1 MYDVIIIG
9 GMAAGCKAAA
19 RLSRL
24 SSDYHITIIERKPII
39 SFGNC
44 GLPFYA
50 SGEVDDLYELAKTS
64 YGVLRDADYFRD
76 VKAVKVLTKTEVVEI
91 NTDKCEVTCN
101 TDDDE
106 KTTTLPYNALII
118 ATGSKA
124 AKPNFEFPDSPV
136 ISSFLTAPDA
146 KNFREAAQKG
156 QVGKAVVFGGGF
168 IGCEL
173 TEALRS
179 LWGIET
185 ILIEKEESLLS
196 KFLDPEISRLVENQI
211 EKNGVQIFFSSEIEK
226 VETDEKKLP
235 VTIFTDGIKIKSDY
249 LFYNLGVIPE
259 TDLAKTAGVK
269 TGKLG
274 GIIVDEQMKTSVPNI
289 WAAGDCVETKNL
301 ITGKPDYF
309 PLGSLSNRMG
319 RVAANSIA
327 GREDYFNGAA
337 GTVSLKVFDLV
348 VSASGL
354 TEKKAKA
361 FGYKTGSVIG
371 CWKDRPDY
379 HPEAKDLFGKLI
391 YEKES
396 LKLLGIQLVGEGE
409 VNRYVDVVS
418 ELLANNKTVYDLLNI
433 EHGYM
438 PAHSSPISP
447 LNYFGYMVI
456 NHEKDGVLNVTAEQ
470 LSSFG
475 GLFIDI
481 RESEEINASTFS
493 HNAVHIPLADLRK
506 KLDEFDLNQPIMFI
520 CEKGTRAY
528 GAATTFMNYGYKNIS
543 YLGGGNNFY
552 KEVNKRSNKYT
563 DSKNEKNKS
572 INTLSK
578 L

>member
-1 MYDVIIIG
+1 MFNVIIIG

-24 SSDYHITIIERKPII
+24 SSDYHITIIERRQII

-76 VKAVKVLTKTEVVEI
+76 VKAVTVLTKTEVTKI
-91 NTDKCEVTCN
+91 NADKCEVTCN
-101 TDDDE
+101 TDDKE
-106 KTTTLPYNALII
+106 KTLTLPYDALII
-118 ATGSKA
+118 ATGSKTV
-124 AKPNFEFPDSPV
+124 KPNFELPQSPA
-136 ISSFLTAPDA
+136 ISSFNSPLDA
-146 KNFREAAQKG
+146 EKFREAAQKG
-156 QVGKAVVFGGGF
+156 KVGKAVVVGGGF

-173 TEALRS
+173 TEALSS

-211 EKNGVQIFFSSEIEK
+211 EKNGVQILLSSEIEK

-235 VTIFTDGIKIKSDY
+235 VTTLSDGKIIESDY
-249 LFYNLGVIPE
+249 LFYNFGVHPE
-259 TDLAKTAGVK
+259 VNLAKAAGVDI
-269 TGKLG
+269 GKFD
-274 GIIVDEQMKTSVPNI
+274 GIIVNEQMKTSVPNI

-301 ITGKPDYF
+301 VTGKPDYF
-309 PLGSLSNRMG
+309 PLGSLANRMG

-327 GREDYFNGAA
+327 GRDDSFNGAA
-337 GTVSLKVFDLV
+337 GTISLKIFDLV

-354 TEKKAKA
+354 TEIKAKA

-371 CWKDRPDY
+371 CWTDRPDY

-396 LKLLGIQLVGEGE
+396 LKLLGIQLIGEGE

-447 LNYFGYMVI
+447 LNYLGFMVI
-456 NHEKDGVLNVTAEQ
+456 NHEKDGVLNVKAEQ
-470 LSSFG
+470 LSSFD
-475 GLFIDI
+475 GLYIDI
-481 RESEEINASTFS
+481 RESEEIDASTFS
-493 HNAVHIPLADLRK
+493 HNTVHIPLAELRK
-506 KLDEFDLNQPIMFI
+506 KLNEFDLNKPIMFI

-552 KEVNKRSNKYT
+552 KVVNKNSNNHT

-572 INTLSK
+572 INTMSK
-578 L
+578 I

>member
-1 MYDVIIIG
+1 MFNAIIIG

-24 SSDYHITIIERKPII
+24 SSDYHITIIERRSIV

-50 SGEVDDLYELAKTS
+50 SGEVDDLYDLAKTG
-64 YGVLRDADYFRD
+64 YGAVRDAGYFKD
-76 VKAVKVLTKTEVVEI
+76 VKAVNVLTKTEVVKI
-91 NTDKCEVTCN
+91 NTDKCEIICKDVN
-101 TDDDE
+101 QE
-106 KTTTLPYNALII
+106 ETTTLPYNALII

-124 AKPNFEFPDSPV
+124 IKPNFKFPHSPA
-136 ISSFLTAPDA
+136 ISSFNSAMDA
-146 KNFREAAQKG
+146 KNFRETAQKG
-156 QVGKAVVFGGGF
+156 KVGKAVIIGGGF

-173 TEALRS
+173 TEALIS

-185 ILIEKEESLLS
+185 ILIEKEETLLS
-196 KFLDPEISRLVENQI
+196 QFLDPEISKLIENRI
-211 EKNGVQIFFSSEIEK
+211 EKNDVQIFLSSE
-226 VETDEKKLP
+226 VEQIDTDEENLP
-235 VTIFTDGIKIKSDY
+235 VTCFKDGKKIESDY
-249 LFYNLGVIPE
+249 LFYNLGINPE
-259 TDLAKTAGVK
+259 TDLAKAAGIK
-269 TGKLG
+269 IGKLG
-274 GIIVDEQMKTSVPNI
+274 GIIVDEQMKTNVPNI

-301 ITGKPDYF
+301 VTGKPDYF

-327 GREDYFNGAA
+327 GRDDSFNGAA

-354 TEKKAKA
+354 TERKAKLL
-361 FGYKTGSVIG
+361 GYKIGSVIG
-371 CWKDRPDY
+371 CWSDRPDY

-409 VNRYVDVVS
+409 VNRYVDLFS
-418 ELLANNKTVYDLLNI
+418 ELLANNKTVYDLLNV

-447 LNYFGYMVI
+447 LNYLGYMVI
-456 NHEKDGVLNVTAEQ
+456 NQEVDGVLNVNANDV
-470 LSSFG
+470 SSFEG
-475 GLFIDI
+475 MFIDL
-481 RESEEINASTFS
+481 RESEEIDSSTFS

-506 KLDEFDLNQPIMFI
+506 KRDDFDLDTPIMFI
-520 CEKGTRAY
+520 CEMGPRSLE
-528 GAATTFMNYGYKNIS
+528 AARIFMNYGYINVS
-543 YLGGGNNFY
+543 YLGGGNNFF
-552 KEVNKRSNKYT
+552 KEINKKNNNYA
-563 DSKNEKNKS
+563 DSKKEKNES
-572 INTLSK
+572 INTLS
-578 L
+578 

>member
-1 MYDVIIIG
+1 MYNVIIIG

-24 SSDYHITIIERKPII
+24 SSDYHITIIERNPIV
-39 SFGNC
+39 SVGNC
-44 GLPFYA
+44 GLPLYA

-64 YGVLRDADYFRD
+64 YGVLRDADYFKD
-76 VKAVKVLTKTEVVEI
+76 VKAVSVLTKTEVVNI
-91 NTDKCEVTCN
+91 DVDKCEVTC
-101 TDDDE
+101 
-106 KTTTLPYNALII
+106 KTVDNEQTSTLPYNALII

-124 AKPNFEFPDSPV
+124 VKPNFELPHSPV
-136 ISSFLTAPDA
+136 ISSFLTAADA

-156 QVGKAVVFGGGF
+156 KVGKVVVIGGGF

-185 ILIEKEESLLS
+185 ILIEKEKSILS
-196 KFLDPEISRLVENQI
+196 KFLDPEMARLVENRI
-211 EKNGVQIFFSSEIEK
+211 EKNGVQIFFSNEIKK
-226 VETDEKKLP
+226 VETDEKNHP
-235 VTIFTDGIKIKSDY
+235 VTCFVDGKKIESDY
-249 LFYNLGVIPE
+249 LFYNLGVMPE
-259 TDLAKTAGVK
+259 TELAKTAGVK
-269 TGKLG
+269 IGKFG
-274 GIIVDEQMKTSVPNI
+274 GIIVDEQMRTSVPKI

-301 ITGKPDYF
+301 VSGKPDYF
-309 PLGSLSNRMG
+309 PLGSLANRMG

-327 GREDYFNGAA
+327 GRDDSFNGAA

-348 VSASGL
+348 VSGSGL
-354 TEKKAKA
+354 TEKKAKQH
-361 FGYKTGSVIG
+361 GYNIGRVIG

-379 HPEAKDLFGKLI
+379 HPETKDLFGKLI

-418 ELLANNKTVYDLLNI
+418 ELLANNKTVNDLLNI

-447 LNYFGYMVI
+447 LNYLGYMVL
-456 NHEKDGVLNVTAEQ
+456 NQETDGVLNVKAEQ
-470 LSSFG
+470 LSSYN
-475 GLFIDI
+475 GLFIDL
-481 RESEEINASTFS
+481 REPVEIDTASFS
-493 HNAVHIPLADLRK
+493 HKAVHIPLADLRK
-506 KLDEFDLNQPIMFI
+506 KLGDFDLNQSILFV
-520 CEKGTRAY
+520 CERGPRSLE
-528 GAATTFMNYGYKNIS
+528 AARIFMNYGYKNIS

-552 KEVNKRSNKYT
+552 KEVNKSSVKYV
-563 DSKNEKNKS
+563 DSKKEKNES
-572 INTLSK
+572 INTLS
-578 L
+578 

>member
-1 MYDVIIIG
+1 MFNVIIIG

-24 SSDYHITIIERKPII
+24 SSDYHITIIERKPIV

-44 GLPFYA
+44 GLPLYA

-64 YGVLRDADYFRD
+64 YGVIRDADYFRD
-76 VKAVKVLTKTEVVEI
+76 VKAVNVLTNTEVVKI
-91 NTDKCEVTCN
+91 NKDKCEVTCK
-101 TDDDE
+101 TDDSE

-124 AKPNFEFPDSPV
+124 VKPNFEFSDSPA
-136 ISSFLTAPDA
+136 ISSFHSALDA
-146 KNFREAAQKG
+146 KKFREAAQKG
-156 QVGKAVVFGGGF
+156 KVGKAVVVGGGF

-173 TEALRS
+173 TEALSS

-196 KFLDPEISRLVENQI
+196 NFLDPEISRLVENQI
-211 EKNGVQIFFSSEIEK
+211 EKNGVQIFLSSEVEK
-226 VETDEKKLP
+226 IETDDKNLP
-235 VTIFTDGIKIKSDY
+235 VTYLNDGKKIESDY
-249 LFYNLGVIPE
+249 LFYNLGVHPE
-259 TDLAKTAGVK
+259 INLARAAGVK
-269 TGKLG
+269 IGKLG
-274 GIIVDEQMKTSVPNI
+274 GIVVDEKMKTNVSNI

-301 ITGKPDYF
+301 ITCNPDYF

-327 GREDYFNGAA
+327 DRDDSFNGAA
-337 GTVSLKVFDLV
+337 GTVSLKVFDLI

-354 TEKKAKA
+354 AEKKAKEY
-361 FGYKTGSVIG
+361 GYNAGSVIG
-371 CWKDRPDY
+371 CWTDRPDY
-379 HPEAKDLFGKLI
+379 HPEAKELFGKLI

-418 ELLANNKTVYDLLNI
+418 ELLANSKTVYDLLNL

-447 LNYFGYMVI
+447 LNYLGYIVI
-456 NHEKDGVLNVTAEQ
+456 NQEKNGVVNVNAER
-470 LSSFG
+470 LSSFD
-475 GLFIDI
+475 GLFIDL
-481 RESEEINASTFS
+481 REAAEIDSATFF

-506 KLDEFDLNQPIMFI
+506 KRDDFDLDTPIMFI
-520 CEKGTRAY
+520 CERGPRSLE
-528 GAATTFMNYGYKNIS
+528 AARIFMNYGYKNVS
-543 YLGGGNNFY
+543 YLGGGNIFY
-552 KEVNKRSNKYT
+552 KEVIKEFDNYS
-563 DSKNEKNKS
+563 DSKKVKNEN
-572 INTLSK
+572 INALS
-578 L
+578 

>member
-1 MYDVIIIG
+1 MYNVIIIG

-24 SSDYHITIIERKPII
+24 SSDFHITIIERKPIV

-50 SGEVDDLYELAKTS
+50 SGEVDNLYELAKTS

-76 VKAVKVLTKTEVVEI
+76 VKAVNVLTKTEVVEI
-91 NTDKCEVTCN
+91 NTEKCEVICR
-101 TDDDE
+101 TDAN
-106 KTTTLPYNALII
+106 KNTTTLPYQALIV

-124 AKPNFEFPDSPV
+124 IEPNFKFTHSPV
-136 ISSFLTAPDA
+136 ISSFHSASDA
-146 KNFREAAQKG
+146 KNFREAAQTGK
-156 QVGKAVVFGGGF
+156 VRKAVVIGGGF

-173 TEALRS
+173 TESLRS

-196 KFLDPEISRLVENQI
+196 KILDPEISRIVENRI
-211 EKNGVQIFFSSEIEK
+211 EKNGVQIILSTEVKKNEI
-226 VETDEKKLP
+226 DEKNLP
-235 VTIFTDGIKIKSDY
+235 VTILTNGKKIKSDY
-249 LFYNLGVIPE
+249 IFYNLGVMPE
-259 TDLAKTAGVK
+259 TGIVKAAGVMI
-269 TGKLG
+269 GNQG
-274 GIIVDEQMKTSVPNI
+274 GIIVDENMKTNVPNI

-301 ITGKPDYF
+301 VTGEQDYF

-327 GREDYFNGAA
+327 GVHDYFKGAA
-337 GTVSLKVFDLV
+337 GTISLKVFDLII
-348 VSASGL
+348 SATGL
-354 TEKKAKA
+354 TGHKAKQH
-361 FGYKTGSVIG
+361 GYQVGSVIG
-371 CWKDRPDY
+371 CWTDRPDY

-418 ELLANNKTVYDLLNI
+418 ELLANNKTVHDLLNI

-447 LNYFGYMVI
+447 LNNLGYMVI
-456 NHEKDGVLNVTAEQ
+456 NQEKDGVLNVSTEQ
-470 LSSFG
+470 LSSFE
-475 GLFIDI
+475 GLFVDL
-481 RESEEINASTFS
+481 REFEEINSAAFHRNT
-493 HNAVHIPLADLRK
+493 VHIPIADLRK
-506 KLDEFDLNQPIMFI
+506 KRDDFDLTEPLMFI
-520 CEKGTRAY
+520 CEKGPRSLE
-528 GAATTFMNYGYKNIS
+528 AARIFMNYGYKNVS
-543 YLGGGNNFY
+543 YLGGGNTFY
-552 KEVNKRSNKYT
+552 KEVIKETGNDP
-563 DSKNEKNKS
+563 DSKNAKKEL
-572 INTLSK
+572 IH
-578 L
+578 

>member
-1 MYDVIIIG
+1 
-9 GMAAGCKAAA
+9 MAAGCKAAA

-24 SSDYHITIIERKPII
+24 SSDYHITIIERKPIV

-64 YGVLRDADYFRD
+64 YGALRDADYFRD
-76 VKAVKVLTKTEVVEI
+76 VKAVTVLTKTEVVEI
-91 NTDKCEVTCN
+91 NTDKCEVTC
-101 TDDDE
+101 
-106 KTTTLPYNALII
+106 KTNDNGKTITLPYNALII
-118 ATGSKA
+118 ATGSKTVE
-124 AKPNFEFPDSPV
+124 PNFKLPQSPA
-136 ISSFLTAPDA
+136 ISSFNSPVDA
-146 KNFREAAQKG
+146 ENFREAAQKG
-156 QVGKAVVFGGGF
+156 KVGKAVVIGGGF

-173 TEALRS
+173 TEALSS

-211 EKNGVQIFFSSEIEK
+211 EKNGVQILLSSEVEK
-226 VETDEKKLP
+226 IETDEENLP
-235 VTIFTDGIKIKSDY
+235 VTSLTDGKKIKSDY
-249 LFYNLGVIPE
+249 LFYNLGVNPE
-259 TDLAKTAGVK
+259 TNLAKEAGVK
-269 TGKLG
+269 LGKFG

-337 GTVSLKVFDLV
+337 GAVSLKVFDLI

-354 TEKKAKA
+354 TEKKAKQH
-361 FGYKTGSVIG
+361 GYKVGSVIG
-371 CWKDRPDY
+371 CWTDRPDY

-396 LKLLGIQLVGEGE
+396 LKLLGIQLIGEGE

-447 LNYFGYMVI
+447 LNYLGYMVI
-456 NHEKDGVLNVTAEQ
+456 NQEKDGVLNVAAEQ
-470 LSSFG
+470 LSSFD
-475 GLFIDI
+475 GLYIDI
-481 RESEEINASTFS
+481 RESEEIDASTFL
-493 HNAVHIPLADLRK
+493 HNVVHIPLADLRK
-506 KLDEFDLNQPIMFI
+506 KLDDFDLNQPIMFI

-552 KEVNKRSNKYT
+552 KEVIKNSDNYT
-563 DSKNEKNKS
+563 DSKNEKNNS
-572 INTLSK
+572 INTMSK